1 MKQIV
6 EFYGTINRMI
16 VNIIGLNFC
25 PQDKSTCPQNNNITC
40 PQNNITCP
48 QDRITCVLDDI
59 TCLLD
64 NIMRSAC
71 RVKCKE
77 NHN

>member
-6 EFYGTINRMI
+6 EFYGTVNRMM

-40 PQNNITCP
+40 PQ
-48 QDRITCVLDDI
+48 DRITCVLDDL